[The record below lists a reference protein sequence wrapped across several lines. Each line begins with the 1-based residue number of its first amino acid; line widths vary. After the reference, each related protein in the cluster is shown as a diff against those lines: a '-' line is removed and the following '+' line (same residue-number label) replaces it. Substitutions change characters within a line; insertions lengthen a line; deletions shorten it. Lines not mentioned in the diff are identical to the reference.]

1 MDIAIDEL
9 GRLMVTKRGTRGVRA
24 AAEDVGISHATYSR
38 IENGHMPDL
47 ATFAKICRWLERDP
61 NQFLKVEG
69 VSERDRRTEPAQV
82 HLRKK
87 KTVSRETA
95 ESLGALI
102 IAVQDAAREQN
113 RLLG

>member
-9 GRLMVTKRGTRGVRA
+9 ARLMVAKRGSRGVRA
-24 AAEDVGISHATYSR
+24 AAAEADVSSATFSR

-47 ATFAKICRWLERDP
+47 ATFAKICRWLGRDP
-61 NQFLKVEG
+61 NEFLGIENYA
-69 VSERDRRTEPAQV
+69 SRSAAAEQAQV

-87 KTVSRETA
+87 KTVSKETA

-102 IAVQDAAREQN
+102 LAVQEAARAHN
-113 RLLG
+113 KLLG

>member
-9 GRLMVTKRGTRGVRA
+9 GDLMAKRRGTRGVRA
-24 AAEDVGISHATYSR
+24 AAAEVGISSATFSR

-47 ATFAKICRWLERDP
+47 ATFAKICAWLDRDP
-61 NQFLKVEG
+61 NDFLRVELG
-69 VSERDRRTEPAQV
+69 SPRAPSDDAPQV

-87 KTVSRETA
+87 RTVSKETA

-102 IAVQDAAREQN
+102 LAVQEAARAHN
-113 RLLG
+113 KLLG

>member
-1 MDIAIDEL
+1 MDIEIDEL
-9 GRLMVTKRGTRGVRA
+9 ARLMVAKRGTRGVRA
-24 AAEDVGISHATYSR
+24 AAADVGVSPATYSR

-61 NQFLKVEG
+61 NEFLGIEG
-69 VSERDRRTEPAQV
+69 IGATSPRPEPAQV

-87 KTVSRETA
+87 KTVTHETA

-102 IAVQDAAREQN
+102 LAVQAAARAHNEM
-113 RLLG
+113 LG

>member
-1 MDIAIDEL
+1 MKLAIEEL
-9 GRLMVTKRGTRGVRA
+9 GRLMVAKRGGLGVRA
-24 AAEDVGISHATYSR
+24 AADAVKVSTATYSR

-47 ATFAKICRWLERDP
+47 ATFAKICVWLERNP
-61 NQFLKVEG
+61 NDFIGIE
-69 VSERDRRTEPAQV
+69 VSSTASEPEPVQV

-102 IAVQDAAREQN
+102 LAVQEAARAHN
-113 RLLG
+113 RMLG